1 MNKEIET
8 AEQPLSGDTADKR
21 PKKGFWAPGDYQNK
35 CLDCGERF
43 IGDKR
48 AAMCANC
55 AYTTLP
61 IRKAKQIKLVK
72 EGEQTVMPLED
83 GEWIMMDAP
92 EDGYVIKM
100 GGGNIGVFIT
110 QSELNEECY
119 VIDPEEGESK

>member
-1 MNKEIET
+1 M
-8 AEQPLSGDTADKR
+8 
-21 PKKGFWAPGDYQNK
+21 
-35 CLDCGERF
+35 
-43 IGDKR
+43 
-48 AAMCANC
+48 
-55 AYTTLP
+55 

-110 QSELNEECY
+110 QSELNTEYDLVLAEEMKDEEMR
-119 VIDPEEGESK
+119 IDEENLSLAQELENDKAFINLEERESK